1 MTFNEAR
8 RHSEEKLLSV
18 LGEGE
23 AQAMAMELCLFV
35 SKLERQDRVGQQQFQ
50 LDDAKTE
57 TLSNYLERIIQGEP
71 LQYVLEE
78 AWFSELRLTVSPAVL
93 IPRPE
98 TEELVE
104 WVISHCRFPVE
115 KMQIVDA
122 GTGSGCI
129 AIALKKRIRK
139 AQVTGVDISREALA
153 IAQKNANELGY
164 DVQFKEADILD
175 RSAFAAWP
183 GFDILI
189 SNPPYIQEFERT
201 EMESRVAEQEPAL
214 ALFVSNEDPLCH
226 YRALGELLIQKGNR
240 EAQLFCEMNARLA
253 KQTEELFQQ
262 MGLQTEIRRDLQD
275 KPRMIRVYR

>member
-35 SKLERQDRVGQQQFQ
+35 SKLERQDRAGQQQFQ
-50 LDDAKTE
+50 LDDAKTA

-78 AWFSELRLTVSPAVL
+78 AWFSGLRLTVSPAVL

-175 RSAFAAWP
+175 RASFSAWP

-189 SNPPYIQEFERT
+189 SNPPYIQESERT

-214 ALFVSNEDPLCH
+214 ALFVSNEDPLSH

-262 MGLQTEIRRDLQD
+262 MGLQTEIRKDMQD